1 MSIEL
6 SVILRL
12 HLHLSHLICFAWLS
26 AVWAGFPERG
36 REGNKFIVADRPQG
50 HSRGLYCT
58 DSIEA
63 VIEERKMRKENACD
77 ILEENGGSNP
87 QESNGLD
94 LMFTD

>member
-1 MSIEL
+1 M
-6 SVILRL
+6 
-12 HLHLSHLICFAWLS
+12 
-26 AVWAGFPERG
+26 
-36 REGNKFIVADRPQG
+36 ADRPQG

-77 ILEENGGSNP
+77 ILEENGGSHP